1 MISAC
6 SNDDSVLPPNTDIN
20 NFEELGVF
28 RVYYDSYRPPL
39 SSQVPKPL
47 DSFQVLNIPAA
58 GFDTTITFNHP
69 AGIIQADSINYP
81 INGAF
86 LGTFWQF
93 VPIVHEKDNF
103 IASCTHPM
111 KLVLHASPNK
121 SGKEYIHSI
130 KLGQLIMP
138 IHAIYGEPF
147 FHILDSGEYA
157 GCVVWDVIYE
167 DWYSELVV
175 IQPPLEEEESTIE

>member
-69 AGIIQADSINYP
+69 AGII
-81 INGAF
+81 
-86 LGTFWQF
+86 
-93 VPIVHEKDNF
+93 
-103 IASCTHPM
+103 
-111 KLVLHASPNK
+111 
-121 SGKEYIHSI
+121 
-130 KLGQLIMP
+130 
-138 IHAIYGEPF
+138 
-147 FHILDSGEYA
+147 
-157 GCVVWDVIYE
+157 
-167 DWYSELVV
+167 
-175 IQPPLEEEESTIE
+175 

>member
-1 MISAC
+1 
-6 SNDDSVLPPNTDIN
+6 
-20 NFEELGVF
+20 
-28 RVYYDSYRPPL
+28 
-39 SSQVPKPL
+39 
-47 DSFQVLNIPAA
+47 
-58 GFDTTITFNHP
+58 
-69 AGIIQADSINYP
+69 
-81 INGAF
+81 
-86 LGTFWQF
+86 
-93 VPIVHEKDNF
+93 
-103 IASCTHPM
+103 M